1 MLMKRSILFS
11 ILFMLSELM
20 LPARS
25 PRGFNDGADVWFMTV
40 PVSNNLQ
47 GRYHWFDVAG
57 DSLSLYAYNRNVGN
71 YTFTQDRSQ
80 LKFLNFNPAMDFS
93 KGDSPKWGN
102 LFRSNLTQATII
114 GVFAPYSF
122 TKESVIYG
130 VASGDGGGSLVTND
144 KIVRPNSIS
153 PLDYGD
159 TNGEDLQ
166 YTSKDSVTLD
176 IFKEHATKVL
186 TYYRAAAPNTSVW
199 GSPGGTLTIGGTY
212 SASNEHFNGP
222 FNTNTFDN
230 NVFEGY
236 TPELLIY
243 NRLLTPGERR
253 RVESY
258 LAMKYGV
265 TLNNSYLDG
274 DGNLV
279 WDRDEAGVY
288 HNRVTSVARNS
299 VWNFYQP
306 ISTTS
311 YEEGPLYTSL
321 PENDS
326 YHNSNT
332 YGLPSEAHLLVMG
345 REYGNIMPDKSF
357 LFWGDDGGSLGT
369 YTSPN
374 DTLWHIM
381 NRTWLVKTNN
391 PVTGDSATV
400 RWNGNGMTVTPKGFI
415 DIISQE
421 TGTAGIVVTPNV
433 VENNA
438 FIEFTCPSIHPT
450 FDIGFG
456 SSGDDGC
463 SYGFRIGNDGSVR
476 TINNEEVSSTSIAT
490 GVNGNDVSVMLSNGM
505 VYLRIDGE
513 GNAACSIVLPDKKT
527 SSALHGVIKAEASES
542 PLVLASVRTNGVAET
557 GYFAE
562 LNHNLTPEKTF
573 YHYSRQRTVMLIDP
587 SGEGNFDTGTTT
599 VVKCSMPD
607 ITRGKT
613 IFHNILWDADGSGSD
628 VFTFAYFDGISADV
642 EANPSTCLDG
652 VPQKDGSIDIG
663 INIGTPIYK
672 YALTVDTVT
681 GMKKDDVVA
690 SGSFMGETHKIENL
704 ASGTYTLTL
713 TQGGGN
719 DIHGKGDLLYST
731 YSHTDRRFTG
741 GEIKWTVTETGSW
754 YRIGAEPSMA
764 EDITQWGYDVRDN
777 KAYFIIDGYTSLT
790 QGVNIKPGDTLGLK
804 ISGIY
809 VRWYHNGVEVL
820 KKSAWT
826 LRLWR
831 VCIKYGHGETHITDL
846 TINGQPVEDFDIN
859 GNVQIE
865 TPKSSTVAYSIHIG
879 NECDPSVPNG
889 IEPKQNFVIGE
900 AEYDV
905 QATSQTERDSQLSVH
920 NEDGTTNIYDAVLN
934 GGKSGQ
940 ATIMVFDTSG
950 KVIYEGQM
958 EGDVVKTS
966 RFRVP
971 VSGVYIVKAIT
982 DNGEHT
988 QKILA
993 K

>member
-1 MLMKRSILFS
+1 
-11 ILFMLSELM
+11 
-20 LPARS
+20 
-25 PRGFNDGADVWFMTV
+25 
-40 PVSNNLQ
+40 
-47 GRYHWFDVAG
+47 
-57 DSLSLYAYNRNVGN
+57 
-71 YTFTQDRSQ
+71 
-80 LKFLNFNPAMDFS
+80 
-93 KGDSPKWGN
+93 
-102 LFRSNLTQATII
+102 
-114 GVFAPYSF
+114 
-122 TKESVIYG
+122 
-130 VASGDGGGSLVTND
+130 
-144 KIVRPNSIS
+144 
-153 PLDYGD
+153 
-159 TNGEDLQ
+159 
-166 YTSKDSVTLD
+166 
-176 IFKEHATKVL
+176 
-186 TYYRAAAPNTSVW
+186 
-199 GSPGGTLTIGGTY
+199 
-212 SASNEHFNGP
+212 
-222 FNTNTFDN
+222 
-230 NVFEGY
+230 
-236 TPELLIY
+236 
-243 NRLLTPGERR
+243 
-253 RVESY
+253 
-258 LAMKYGV
+258 
-265 TLNNSYLDG
+265 
-274 DGNLV
+274 
-279 WDRDEAGVY
+279 
-288 HNRVTSVARNS
+288 
-299 VWNFYQP
+299 
-306 ISTTS
+306 
-311 YEEGPLYTSL
+311 
-321 PENDS
+321 
-326 YHNSNT
+326 
-332 YGLPSEAHLLVMG
+332 
-345 REYGNIMPDKSF
+345 
-357 LFWGDDGGSLGT
+357 
-369 YTSPN
+369 
-374 DTLWHIM
+374 
-381 NRTWLVKTNN
+381 
-391 PVTGDSATV
+391 
-400 RWNGNGMTVTPKGFI
+400 
-415 DIISQE
+415 
-421 TGTAGIVVTPNV
+421 
-433 VENNA
+433 
-438 FIEFTCPSIHPT
+438 
-450 FDIGFG
+450 
-456 SSGDDGC
+456 
-463 SYGFRIGNDGSVR
+463 
-476 TINNEEVSSTSIAT
+476 
-490 GVNGNDVSVMLSNGM
+490 
-505 VYLRIDGE
+505 
-513 GNAACSIVLPDKKT
+513 
-527 SSALHGVIKAEASES
+527 
-542 PLVLASVRTNGVAET
+542 
-557 GYFAE
+557 
-562 LNHNLTPEKTF
+562 
-573 YHYSRQRTVMLIDP
+573 
-587 SGEGNFDTGTTT
+587 
-599 VVKCSMPD
+599 MPD

-652 VPQKDGSIDIG
+652 IPHKDGSIDIG

-764 EDITQWGYDVRDN
+764 EDITQWGDDVRDN

-900 AEYDV
+900 AEYDD
-905 QATSQTERDSQLSVH
+905 QATSQTERNSQLSVH